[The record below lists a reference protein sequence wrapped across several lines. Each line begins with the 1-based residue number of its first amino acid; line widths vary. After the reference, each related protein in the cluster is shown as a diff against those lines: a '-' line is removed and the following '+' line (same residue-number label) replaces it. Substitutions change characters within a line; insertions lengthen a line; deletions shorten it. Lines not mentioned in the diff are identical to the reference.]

1 MEQRAMTVSVQP
13 IRSQADYEQVLRE
26 IETLMNAEPNS
37 PEEDRL
43 DVLAALVA
51 AYETK
56 QGVTAS
62 ADPISVLQL
71 ALRAQGKGQKDVAA
85 TLGSR
90 SRASEI
96 LSRKRHLS
104 ADMIEKLSRA
114 FAIPAHLLAAPYEVA
129 TGRLRR
135 ILVGGAAATAVVLGL
150 MGAGTGLLL
159 WRYGQDLPDAASLA
173 SYQPPSLMRT
183 DSNGRLVE
191 QRSFVPLSEIPS
203 HVVKAFLAAEDQDFY
218 DHSGVSARAI
228 LRASVQNIVS
238 LGSNPAGG
246 STISQQVAKN
256 VLLPGQPR
264 SLERKVKE
272 VLLARRIEANLTKD
286 QILEIYLNQIYFGG
300 SAYGIAAAAQSYFG
314 REPRDLT
321 LADAAYLAALPKAPN
336 HYRLDMAE
344 NRGRA
349 KVRRDWVLARMADD
363 GLISPNAAHLAAGEP
378 LVIPN

>member
-1 MEQRAMTVSVQP
+1 MTVSVQP
-13 IRSQADYEQVLRE
+13 IRSPADYEQALRE
-26 IETLMNAEPNS
+26 IETLMDAEPGS
-37 PEEDRL
+37 QEEDRL
-43 DVLAALVA
+43 EVLAALVA
-51 AYETK
+51 AYEAK
-56 QGVTAS
+56 QGVTVS

-71 ALRAQGKGQKDVAA
+71 ALRAQSKGQKDVAA
-85 TLGSR
+85 ALGSR

-114 FAIPAHLLAAPYEVA
+114 FAIPVHLLAAPYEVA

-135 ILVGGAAATAVVLGL
+135 ILVGGAAATAVALGL
-150 MGAGTGLLL
+150 MGAGTGLLF
-159 WRYGQDLPDAASLA
+159 WHYGQDLPDAASLA
-173 SYQPPSLMRT
+173 SYRPPDLART
-183 DSNGRLVE
+183 DDTGRLVE
-191 QRSFVPLSEIPS
+191 RRSFVPLSQIPP

-218 DHSGVSARAI
+218 DHSGVSTRAI
-228 LRASVQNIVS
+228 LRASLQNIAN
-238 LGSNPAGG
+238 LGVDPAGG

-264 SLERKVKE
+264 SVERKIKE
-272 VLLARRIEANLTKD
+272 LLLARRIEASLTKD

-300 SAYGIAAAAQSYFG
+300 SAYGIAAASQTYFG
-314 REPRDLT
+314 KEPADLT
-321 LADAAYLAALPKAPN
+321 LAEAAYLAALPKAPN

-349 KVRRDWVLARMADD
+349 KDRRDWVLARMADD

-378 LVIPN
+378 LVIAN

>member
-1 MEQRAMTVSVQP
+1 MTVSVHP
-13 IRSQADYEQVLRE
+13 IRSPADYEQALRE
-26 IETLMNAEPNS
+26 IETLMGAEPGS
-37 PEEDRL
+37 QEEDRL
-43 DVLAALVA
+43 EVLAALVA
-51 AYETK
+51 AYEAK

-62 ADPISVLQL
+62 ADPISVLHL

-85 TLGSR
+85 ALGSR

-135 ILVGGAAATAVVLGL
+135 ILIGGATATAVVLGL
-150 MGAGTGLLL
+150 MGAGTGLLF
-159 WRYGQDLPDAASLA
+159 WHYGQDLPDATALA
-173 SYQPPSLMRT
+173 SYQPPDIVRT
-183 DSNGRLVE
+183 DDTGRLVE
-191 QRSFVPLSEIPS
+191 RRSFVPLSRIPP

-218 DHSGVSARAI
+218 DHGGVSLRAI
-228 LRASVQNIVS
+228 LRASLQNIAS
-238 LGSNPAGG
+238 LGIDPAGG

-256 VLLPGQPR
+256 VLLSGQPR
-264 SLERKVKE
+264 SLERKVRE
-272 VLLARRIEANLTKD
+272 VVLARRIEANLTKD

-300 SAYGIAAAAQSYFG
+300 SAYGIAAASQAYFG
-314 REPRDLT
+314 KEPAELT
-321 LADAAYLAALPKAPN
+321 LAEAAYLAALPKAPN

-349 KVRRDWVLARMADD
+349 KDRRDWVLARMADD

-378 LVIPN
+378 LVIAN

>member
-1 MEQRAMTVSVQP
+1 MTVSVQP
-13 IRSQADYEQVLRE
+13 IRSPADYEQALRE
-26 IETLMNAEPNS
+26 IETLMDAEPGS
-37 PEEDRL
+37 QEEDRL
-43 DVLAALVA
+43 EVLAALVA
-51 AYETK
+51 AYEAK
-56 QGVTAS
+56 QGVTVS

-71 ALRAQGKGQKDVAA
+71 ALCAQSKGQKDVAA
-85 TLGSR
+85 ALGSR

-114 FAIPAHLLAAPYEVA
+114 FAIPVHLLAAPYEVA

-135 ILVGGAAATAVVLGL
+135 ILVGGAAATAVALGL
-150 MGAGTGLLL
+150 MGAGTGLLF
-159 WRYGQDLPDAASLA
+159 WHYGQDLPDAASLA
-173 SYQPPSLMRT
+173 SYRPPDLART
-183 DSNGRLVE
+183 DDTGRLVE
-191 QRSFVPLSEIPS
+191 RRSFVPLSQIPP

-218 DHSGVSARAI
+218 DHSGVSTRAI
-228 LRASVQNIVS
+228 LRASLQNIAN
-238 LGSNPAGG
+238 LGVDPAGG

-264 SLERKVKE
+264 SVERKIKE
-272 VLLARRIEANLTKD
+272 LLLARRIEASLTKD

-300 SAYGIAAAAQSYFG
+300 SAYGIAAASQTYFG
-314 REPRDLT
+314 KEPADLT
-321 LADAAYLAALPKAPN
+321 LAEAAYLAALPKAPN

-349 KVRRDWVLARMADD
+349 KDRRDWVLARMADD

-378 LVIPN
+378 LVIAN

>member
-1 MEQRAMTVSVQP
+1 MTVSVQP
-13 IRSQADYEQVLRE
+13 IRSPADYEQTLRE
-26 IETLMNAEPNS
+26 IETLMGAQPGS
-37 PEEDRL
+37 REEDRL
-43 DVLAALVA
+43 EVLAALVA
-51 AYETK
+51 AYEAK
-56 QGVTAS
+56 QGPRPS

-135 ILVGGAAATAVVLGL
+135 VLVSGAAATAVVLGL
-150 MGAGTGLLL
+150 AGAGTGLLF
-159 WRYGQDLPDAASLA
+159 WRYGQDLPDAATLA
-173 SYQPPSLMRT
+173 SYQPPSLVRR
-183 DSNGRLVE
+183 DDAGRLLQ
-191 QRSFVPLSEIPS
+191 QRSFVPLSEIPP

-218 DHSGVSARAI
+218 DHGGVSTRAI
-228 LRASVQNIVS
+228 LRASLQNIAS
-238 LGSNPAGG
+238 LGINPAGG

-256 VLLPGQPR
+256 VLLTGQPR

-272 VLLARRIEANLTKD
+272 VILARRIEANLTKD

-300 SAYGIAAAAQSYFG
+300 SAYGIAAASQAYFG
-314 REPRDLT
+314 KEPADLT
-321 LADAAYLAALPKAPN
+321 LAEAAYLAALPKAPN

-344 NRGRA
+344 NRSRA
-349 KVRRDWVLARMADD
+349 KDRRDWVLARMADD
-363 GLISPNAAHLAAGEP
+363 GLITPTAAHLAAGEP
-378 LVIPN
+378 LTVSN